1 MAKGGWSN
9 SPLSF
14 AVQVQDDTAVVFRD
28 VCENVARDVIYKSPR
43 DTSRFLSNNNFS
55 VNAPDESYDPNKR
68 DPTRSD
74 TLANARLAIAALKP
88 GDVFHVVNTTPYGKY
103 LEWGHSRTQAPMGIY
118 GIAANNARERGS

>member
-14 AVQVQDDTAVVFRD
+14 AVQIEDDTGVLFRD
-28 VCENVARDVIYKSPR
+28 VCESVARDVIYKSPR
-43 DTSRFLSNNNFS
+43 DTSRFLANNNFS
-55 VNAPDESYDPNKR
+55 VNSPDESYDPNKR

-88 GDVFHVVNTTPYGKY
+88 GDIFYAVNTTPYGKY
-103 LEWGHSRTQAPMGIY
+103 LEWGGSNQAPMGIY
-118 GIAANNARERGS
+118 GIAANNARERGA